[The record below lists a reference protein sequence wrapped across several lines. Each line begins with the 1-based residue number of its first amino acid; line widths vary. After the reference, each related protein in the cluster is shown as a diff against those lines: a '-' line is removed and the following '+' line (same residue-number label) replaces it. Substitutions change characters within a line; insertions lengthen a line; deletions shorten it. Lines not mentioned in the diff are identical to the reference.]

1 MLNGTPTAVKLTIIE
16 QPTTDDTSPIINGVL
31 EYGLDQIGGVLPKNF
46 AIHGKIGNE
55 LVGGATGRQ
64 HFTQFYLDNLWVHQN
79 FRSKGYGTI
88 MHDSVLEL
96 AANLSCSRIQLNTLN
111 IRAVAFYKNL
121 GYETLAIIGE
131 YVDGFDLYYLSIS
144 I

>member
-1 MLNGTPTAVKLTIIE
+1 
-16 QPTTDDTSPIINGVL
+16 
-31 EYGLDQIGGVLPKNF
+31 
-46 AIHGKIGNE
+46 
-55 LVGGATGRQ
+55 
-64 HFTQFYLDNLWVHQN
+64 
-79 FRSKGYGTI
+79 